1 MSGESNMDHINYK
14 RIKLEENYERLKCFD
29 ATRRNSVV
37 DCFKNK
43 SMEFYTNQLD
53 DKSVR
58 ACNTIINTGK
68 NLFNFLIVDLFYFSF
83 L

>member
-29 ATRRNSVV
+29 ATCRILVNN
-37 DCFKNK
+37 CFKNK
-43 SMEFYTNQLD
+43 CMEFYTKQLD

-58 ACNTIINTGK
+58 AYNTLNNTGK
-68 NLFNFLIVDLFYFSF
+68 IHRSF
-83 L
+83 CYV